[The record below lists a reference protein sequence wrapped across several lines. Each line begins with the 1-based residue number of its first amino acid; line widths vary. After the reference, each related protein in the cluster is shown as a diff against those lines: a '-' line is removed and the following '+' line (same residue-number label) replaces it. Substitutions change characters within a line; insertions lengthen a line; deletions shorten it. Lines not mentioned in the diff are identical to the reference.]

1 MREAACACIAELGSK
16 VHVGR
21 EGMLFNFL
29 KEMNKFKIL
38 LGTSQI
44 QENAFVLDV

>member
-16 VHVGR
+16 VHVSR

-38 LGTSQI
+38 LELHKVRRMLS
-44 QENAFVLDV
+44 F